1 MGLIRIARD
10 GVSRIINLEFLI
22 SAELDETTKTV
33 VLRLI
38 EGETISISGKDAD
51 RVWTALMLEAEPEPD
66 EDDETEEDE
75 TTVDLE
81 SINLEISELED
92 RLQSASAIRFYEGQ
106 RLRDS
111 AKVLGRYWTSKEKRE
126 FAEQITTTRG
136 RAYAVADEAER
147 VALSANVEDCLTAV
161 FANSTSVR
169 TVLRKIIN
177 VEADLRRTKRL
188 TDEFKEKRRNARE
201 RAAWYRAK
209 KKLDEVRVAEASGSL
224 LKKEKFTKQAQAM
237 LKQDW
242 ATVFPKER
250 TPDIG
255 SFDPE
260 KGHLADL

>member
-111 AKVLGRYWTSKEKRE
+111 AKCWAGIGLQRSG
-126 FAEQITTTRG
+126 
-136 RAYAVADEAER
+136 
-147 VALSANVEDCLTAV
+147 
-161 FANSTSVR
+161 NSPNR
-169 TVLRKIIN
+169 LRQPGEEPMRWLMKQKG
-177 VEADLRRTKRL
+177 LRFRRTSRI
-188 TDEFKEKRRNARE
+188 A
-201 RAAWYRAK
+201 
-209 KKLDEVRVAEASGSL
+209 
-224 LKKEKFTKQAQAM
+224 
-237 LKQDW
+237 
-242 ATVFPKER
+242 
-250 TPDIG
+250 
-255 SFDPE
+255 
-260 KGHLADL
+260 